1 MSWIDKIGGRK
12 YTMTMGCG
20 AVTAFL
26 QWGGKLDAAGL
37 AYVAVI
43 TATVGAYIG
52 GNILQKK
59 HAAEAGESKL

>member
-20 AVTAFL
+20 LVTAGL
-26 QWGGKLDAAGL
+26 QWGGKLDPAGL

-43 TATVGAYIG
+43 TATVGAYIA
-52 GNILQKK
+52 GNVLQKK
-59 HAAEAGESKL
+59 HEGAEEAKP